1 MKFDI
6 ENLGPLKEASI
17 ELNKLTI
24 ICGENNTG
32 KTYLSY
38 VIYGFIKL
46 WKNSSSITISEE
58 RYKTLQ
64 ENGRLILSIK
74 EMLPSKDEWAS
85 ISSDYQKNLKRILA
99 LPAKKLEETKIKFTP
114 HENLSDKLYSQEI
127 KESFFLG
134 DELEINIEKQKDSDS
149 FTVLMIKKTSHSNP
163 DIHADQWDVKI
174 VIERGI
180 TDIIF
185 NFLFPNMFIVSA
197 ERTGILTFKAEL
209 NLARSMFYDTFQR
222 NKKEISEQMKSH
234 FLHWISRETPDI
246 DYPMPIRDNIRYI
259 NDLERLERNIS
270 EITEKRPDILESLEN
285 IAGGSYKTTQS
296 GDITFSPQGSS
307 TLQLRMNATSSTAK
321 SLVLLN
327 YYIRFSAKKGDFLII
342 DEPELNLHPQN
353 QRNLARLI
361 VQLINFG
368 IDVFVTTHS
377 DYFVKELNLM
387 IMLGSEKSG
396 ISEIKSKHNYK
407 DDEIL
412 DFNHVSL
419 YTTEKEYE
427 SKKITLEKADVD
439 PILGIDAKSFDRVIN
454 EMNSL
459 ENSLLDILQY

>member
-38 VIYGFIKL
+38 AIYGFIKRWVDL
-46 WKNSSSITISEE
+46 WNITISQES
-58 RYKTLQ
+58 YKTLQ
-64 ENGRLILSIK
+64 ENGELAIPLEEI
-74 EMLPSKDEWAS
+74 LPSKDEWES
-85 ISSDYQKNLKRILA
+85 ISSRYKRNLNILN
-99 LPAKKLEETKIKFTP
+99 LPAKELEETNLIFTP
-114 HENLSDKLYSQEI
+114 PKNLLEKLRLRKVKGSI
-127 KESFFLG
+127 FLG
-134 DELEINIEKQKDSDS
+134 IETEINIEKENDSA
-149 FTVLMIKKTSHSNP
+149 FLTIILIKKGSNSNLER
-163 DIHADQWDVKI
+163 HALQRAVEIGLKR
-174 VIERGI
+174 VISGS
-180 TDIIF
+180 
-185 NFLFPNMFIVSA
+185 LFSNVFILSA
-197 ERTGILTFKAEL
+197 ERTGIVTFKEEL
-209 NLARSMFYDTFQR
+209 NRSRTLFYDSIQQS
-222 NKKEISEQMKSH
+222 KKGSLKRKTTDLID
-234 FLHWISRETPDI
+234 FLNETPDTG
-246 DYPMPIRDNIRYI
+246 YPTPIRDNMIYI
-259 NDLERLERNIS
+259 NDLTRSEKTVS

-327 YYIRFSAKKGDFLII
+327 HYIRFSAKKGDFLII

-387 IMLGSEKSG
+387 IMLGSDKSG

-419 YTTEKEYE
+419 YTTEKL
-427 SKKITLEKADVD
+427 SKSKQITLEKADVD
-439 PILGIDAKSFDRVIN
+439 PILGIDIKSFDRVIN
-454 EMNSL
+454 EMNNL
-459 ENSLLDILQY
+459 ENSLLDILED